1 MPILSVGQYMLNMYQ
16 EILMDHYKNP
26 RNRGKIADGS
36 FCAEQRNSSCGDE
49 VVCTGVVSGDVL
61 TQVQFDGKGCVIS
74 QATASMLSERVIN
87 MTCCEILLLD
97 KDYLL
102 AMIGMSLGPVR
113 VQCALLPLIALH
125 KGIEKFVA
133 QKE

>member
-1 MPILSVGQYMLNMYQ
+1 MLNLYQ

-26 RNRGKIADGS
+26 RNRGVCPDASFSAD
-36 FCAEQRNSSCGDE
+36 QRNSSCGDE
-49 VVCTGVVSGDVL
+49 IVCTGVVSDGVL
-61 TQVQFDGKGCVIS
+61 HQVKFDGKGCVIS
-74 QATASMLSERVIN
+74 QATASLLSERVKN
-87 MTCCEILLLD
+87 MTCSAIFLLD
-97 KDYLL
+97 KDYLS

-125 KGIEKFVA
+125 KGIEQYRA